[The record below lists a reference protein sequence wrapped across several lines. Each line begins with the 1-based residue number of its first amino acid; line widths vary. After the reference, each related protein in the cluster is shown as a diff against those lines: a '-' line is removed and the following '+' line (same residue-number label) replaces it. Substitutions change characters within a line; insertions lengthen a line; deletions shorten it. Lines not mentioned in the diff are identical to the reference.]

1 MHFFR
6 SSYKV
11 LLILLNAIISGEIV
25 YVTSVLMLEAVT
37 IFNLKYTLKQIALIY
52 RELTQGKGFIFV
64 DYSTLFCWVVNEFT
78 FCC

>member
-1 MHFFR
+1 M
-6 SSYKV
+6 
-11 LLILLNAIISGEIV
+11 LNAIISGEIV

-37 IFNLKYTLKQIALIY
+37 IFNLKYTLKQIALIKIY
-52 RELTQGKGFIFV
+52 LELTQGKGFIFV